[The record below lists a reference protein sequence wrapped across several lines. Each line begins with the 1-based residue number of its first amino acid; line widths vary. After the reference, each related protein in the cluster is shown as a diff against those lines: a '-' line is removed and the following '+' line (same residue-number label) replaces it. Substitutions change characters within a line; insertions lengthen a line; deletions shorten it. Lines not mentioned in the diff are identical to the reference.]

1 MNDGVRKFEELIK
14 TDVQVQEKLKK
25 ALENYTGEHT
35 EEAIFNNVLIP
46 AAEEYGITAAFED
59 YKEYVESLNNE
70 ELSKDELTQV
80 AGGKLEG
87 IGVGY
92 MTCRVVGL
100 GGGINGTSK
109 GGSAC
114 VIIGAGWGDT
124 VCAAEGEGGI
134 NG

>member
-14 TDVQVQEKLKK
+14 TDVQVQDKLKK

-46 AAEEYGITAAFED
+46 AAAEYGITAAFED

-80 AGGKLEG
+80 AGGKVNG
-87 IGVGY
+87 G
-92 MTCRVVGL
+92 GL
-100 GGGINGTSK
+100 GIFRCEIVGF
-109 GGSAC
+109 
-114 VIIGAGWGDT
+114 GAGAGGGT
-124 VCAAEGEGGI
+124 EGGGACLLLGFGDGI
-134 NG
+134 TACMTAGVSGDFD